1 MDPLGHQLKGDPD
14 IQDQSVQ
21 KLPIKREDIRGV
33 WTWKIQ
39 LIEFN
44 NLIAILE
51 KETKIM
57 N

>member
-33 WTWKIQ
+33 
-39 LIEFN
+39 
-44 NLIAILE
+44 
-51 KETKIM
+51 
-57 N
+57 